1 MDELESDY
9 DVKTISSSFQP
20 IQSVF
25 SKKSHLTLWVNATEI
40 FGLTQT
46 PLQLVLDFD
55 AGLSLETKSKFSVP
69 EIPR

>member
-55 AGLSLETKSKFSVP
+55 AGLSLETKSKLSVP